1 MKRINKLAATLFFA
15 FLAVSIGIQART
27 AGSPEKT
34 IYAFGFSTSLTDS
47 TIYLTPI
54 STLPGASIDKKTH
67 FLNDRTEY
75 THQLKT
81 FLESKY
87 PGHQTSVIFFNTSR
101 KKLENQ
107 YVKVRRSAK
116 KNAAN
121 KVVELEGNTFKFAAA
136 PQVTE

>member
-1 MKRINKLAATLFFA
+1 MLFLA
-15 FLAVSIGIQART
+15 FLAASIGTQART
-27 AGSPEKT
+27 ASSPEKT

-54 STLPGASIDKKTH
+54 STLPNASIDKKTH

-87 PGHQTSVIFFNTSR
+87 PGHQTTVIFFNTSR
-101 KKLENQ
+101 KKLESQ
-107 YVKVRRSAK
+107 YIKVRRSAK
-116 KNAAN
+116 KNTAN
-121 KVVELEGNTFKFAAA
+121 KVVELESNTFKFSAV
-136 PQVTE
+136 PQATE

>member
-1 MKRINKLAATLFFA
+1 MLFLA
-15 FLAVSIGIQART
+15 FLATSIGIQAQT
-27 AGSPEKT
+27 ASNPEKS

-54 STLPGASIDKKTH
+54 STLPNASIDKKTH

-87 PGHQTSVIFFNTSR
+87 PGHQTTVIFFNTSR

-107 YVKVRRSAK
+107 YIKVRRSAK
-116 KNAAN
+116 KNTAN
-121 KVVELEGNTFKFAAA
+121 KVVELESNAFKFSAV
-136 PQVTE
+136 PQATE